1 MRKVAV
7 FSLLLIA
14 GMIGAQLLPDL
25 VGKAYADVSHG
36 LRLATM
42 VALAFIMIHVGYEF
56 ELASQP
62 LMPENLR

>member
-14 GMIGAQLLPDL
+14 GMVGAQLLPGL
-25 VGKAYADVSHG
+25 AGDVYVELIHG

-42 VALAFIMIHVGYEF
+42 GSVLKVSCQGES
-56 ELASQP
+56 LS
-62 LMPENLR
+62 